1 MILRGLG
8 AILLILE
15 MHVRKRVMRYRQD
28 EDNEAYP
35 LIRTTK
41 TSLGSPGT

>member
-15 MHVRKRVMRYRQD
+15 IHVRKRLMGYRQ
-28 EDNEAYP
+28 EDKEAYP

>member
-15 MHVRKRVMRYRQD
+15 MHVRKRVMGYRQ
-28 EDNEAYP
+28 EDKKLTP
-35 LIRTTK
+35 
-41 TSLGSPGT
+41 